1 MIYRI
6 LILLLS
12 ITSQLLSAQSAWKT
26 FASEELTSQVITV
39 TLADRSGNLWLGT
52 TDGLSVYN
60 NGKWV
65 LVDRIQDIESK
76 TSEKVGYIV
85 RMWEDVS
92 GNIWLASKGKFFT
105 FNGKF
110 WVNYNKSLLPDY
122 TVRFLLHDS
131 RDDIWL
137 CSEYEKSDKSDN
149 IRSLP
154 VVKGAVT
161 RFNGLAWIN
170 YELEAGGSHYVQH
183 GDATEFYTGL
193 LEDSRGYIWIGSVQ
207 GLRIFT
213 GSQWLVL
220 GVETLPDEYV
230 THIIEAGN
238 GDIWV
243 STTGGVGRFDGTAW
257 EIFKPKDG
265 IGRNVIRQIRE
276 DEDGRIWASITGS
289 VAFQGLVCYD
299 GGKWTKFI
307 SGKELPTGNIL
318 SSFDDFCR
326 SDMILTRSGA
336 AIFDGRGW
344 YILGPQDGLAGD
356 HFYSMAADAN
366 GKVWISSDKG
376 LFIGDGK
383 NFSPVCV
390 PASGEWEITAMLHD
404 SRSRTW
410 LATADHEIFLEKD
423 GQILQ
428 YYASDGIPDEDVR
441 QFVEDESGRI
451 WAIYRKAVALYEF

>member
-1 MIYRI
+1 
-6 LILLLS
+6 
-12 ITSQLLSAQSAWKT
+12 
-26 FASEELTSQVITV
+26 
-39 TLADRSGNLWLGT
+39 
-52 TDGLSVYN
+52 
-60 NGKWV
+60 
-65 LVDRIQDIESK
+65 
-76 TSEKVGYIV
+76 
-85 RMWEDVS
+85 
-92 GNIWLASKGKFFT
+92 
-105 FNGKF
+105 
-110 WVNYNKSLLPDY
+110 
-122 TVRFLLHDS
+122 
-131 RDDIWL
+131 
-137 CSEYEKSDKSDN
+137 
-149 IRSLP
+149 
-154 VVKGAVT
+154 VT

-213 GSQWLVL
+213 GTQWLVL

-243 STTGGVGRFDGTAW
+243 STTGGIGRFDGTAW

-299 GGKWTKFI
+299 GGKWTQFI

-344 YILGPQDGLAGD
+344 YIPGPQDGLAGD

-376 LFIGDGK
+376 LFMGDGR
-383 NFSPVCV
+383 NFNPVCL

-423 GQILQ
+423 GQIRQ
-428 YYASDGIPDEDVR
+428 YYPSDGIPDENVR
-441 QFVEDESGRI
+441 QFVEDESGQI